1 MSTPAIRKFA
11 STSSMQKDGVFQLD
25 AVEKE
30 LVHESF
36 TVDTRDHEDHT
47 FCGIMFK
54 VECETD
60 LPCRYLEIQSVH
72 VRGDLGPMTVW
83 VTSDTWEHK
92 QEEESEWKK
101 IYAGQHEPTPRLRR
115 GQPAQYTELKL
126 HESIKLAPGQS
137 CGLYVHSGLPGD
149 EGLVYDNGKGQV
161 TYQDRV
167 LKVLPGVAHLSNRPF
182 GSRGFWGRPWRTN
195 REFVGKLQYGVRW
208 KSTPPPARA
217 APASGPR
224 IRSPADRL
232 LTRRP

>member
-83 VTSDTWEHK
+83 VTPDTWEHK
-92 QEEESEWKK
+92 QEEESECGRRSTRFQIRTAEETKK
-101 IYAGQHEPTPRLRR
+101 IAY
-115 GQPAQYTELKL
+115 ELFLIWNQCRVK
-126 HESIKLAPGQS
+126 S
-137 CGLYVHSGLPGD
+137 LP
-149 EGLVYDNGKGQV
+149 
-161 TYQDRV
+161 
-167 LKVLPGVAHLSNRPF
+167 
-182 GSRGFWGRPWRTN
+182 
-195 REFVGKLQYGVRW
+195 
-208 KSTPPPARA
+208 
-217 APASGPR
+217 
-224 IRSPADRL
+224 
-232 LTRRP
+232 